1 MTAFYNEVDPYVAQW
16 LRNLIV
22 AGHIAP
28 GIVDERPIQEIE
40 PWELMR
46 YTQCHFFAGIGIWS
60 LALRRAGWS
69 DDQPIWTGSC
79 PCQPFSAAGQR
90 KGISDERHLWPTW
103 FKLIDQCKPPIV
115 VGEQVASKDGLDWLD
130 LVSANLE
137 ASDYAFAAADLC
149 AAGFGGAHIRQRL
162 YFVGLADASNEGEG
176 GRGSYGPGKGD
187 FENDGEAPN
196 QSLRSSSFVGLAD
209 DDDARLE
216 GWNGVPECGNQRADG
231 PGSMVGRLADAK
243 CDGWG
248 QHQPGRQEDPRIAVR
263 GRGEIS
269 GNSPNG
275 LEHTDMSG
283 QHGRAS
289 SREQSLRNIGD
300 GANKISDSGD
310 QRQIASRWLDA
321 DWLLCRNPVGEP
333 SWRPVEPGTFPLDN
347 AVADRMGLLRAYG
360 NALDAETATNF
371 CEVVREIADDLRPL
385 EREFDL

>member
-231 PGSMVGRLADAK
+231 AGGMAGGLADDD
-243 CDGWG
+243 CTRSFPRDGNG
-248 QHQPGRQEDPRIAVR
+248 ATSRQ
-263 GRGEIS
+263 
-269 GNSPNG
+269 GNSTPSTSSNG
-275 LEHTDMSG
+275 E
-283 QHGRAS
+283 
-289 SREQSLRNIGD
+289 SRNLC
-300 GANKISDSGD
+300 D
-310 QRQIASRWLDA
+310 QRQIAKRWLDA

-347 AVADRMGLLRAYG
+347 EVAGRMGLLRAYG

>member
-1 MTAFYNEVDPYVAQW
+1 MTAFYNEPDPYAAAW
-16 LRNLIV
+16 LRNLIA

-40 PWELMR
+40 AWELAGFV
-46 YTQCHFFAGIGIWS
+46 QCHFFAGIGVWS
-60 LALRRAGWS
+60 HALRRAGWP

-130 LVSANLE
+130 LVSTDLE

-149 AAGFGGAHIRQRL
+149 AAGFSGAHLRQRL
-162 YFVGLADASNEGEG
+162 YFVGVADDESQRCDGIENSTGQ
-176 GRGSYGPGKGD
+176 RGWNGA
-187 FENDGEAPN
+187 ENICAT
-196 QSLRSSSFVGLAD
+196 SGLAD

-216 GWNGVPECGNQRADG
+216 GRDRMPKCRDQCTAGALG
-231 PGSMVGRLADAK
+231 MVGRLADAK

-321 DWLLCRNPVGEP
+321 DWLLCRNPTGEP
-333 SWRPVEPGTFPLDN
+333 SWRPVEPGTFPL
-347 AVADRMGLLRAYG
+347 AHGVATRVGKLRAYG
-360 NALDAETATNF
+360 NGLDAETATNF